1 LSTSASASAGARIGT
16 WRAVET
22 TMDFDERS
30 LAGSRRTFL
39 QQAGA
44 LTLGAG
50 AAGLVG
56 TGSAIAAPPRFRSD
70 VGVIQTALALEHEG
84 IAAYRLAGKSGLLS
98 KGTLQVATI
107 FMGHHEAHRDSLAKL
122 VMQAGM
128 KPVEPKSDAQ
138 YVTDLK
144 LGSLKSEKDVVAL
157 ATTLE
162 RGAASAYIGQINAIR
177 DPKLANLFA
186 SISADEATH
195 WTTLN
200 AAGGAPIPKAPYIFG

>member
-1 LSTSASASAGARIGT
+1 MGNEGLS
-16 WRAVET
+16 
-22 TMDFDERS
+22 M
-30 LAGSRRTFL
+30 AGSRRTFL

-44 LTLGAG
+44 LTLGVG
-50 AAGLVG
+50 TAGLLG
-56 TGSAIAAPPRFRSD
+56 AHPATAAAPKYESD

-84 IAAYRLAGKSGLLS
+84 IAAYRIAGKSGLLS

-107 FMGHHEAHRDSLAKL
+107 FLGHHEVHRDSLAKL
-122 VMQAGM
+122 VTQAGD

-138 YVTDLK
+138 YVADLN

-157 ATTLE
+157 ATILE
-162 RGAASAYIGQINAIR
+162 HGAASAYIGQISAIR

-195 WTTLN
+195 WSTLN
-200 AAGGAPIPKAPYIFG
+200 AAGGGEIPKAAYIFG

>member
-1 LSTSASASAGARIGT
+1 MDIQDRSIAGNR
-16 WRAVET
+16 RA
-22 TMDFDERS
+22 
-30 LAGSRRTFL
+30 FL

-50 AAGLVG
+50 AAGLFAGRPAV
-56 TGSAIAAPPRFRSD
+56 AAAPKFRSD
-70 VGVIQTALALEHEG
+70 LGVIQTALALEHEG
-84 IAAYRLAGKSGLLS
+84 IAAYRIAGKSGLLS
-98 KGTLQVATI
+98 KGTLEVATI

-122 VMQAGM
+122 VMQAGS

-138 YVTDLK
+138 YIAELK
-144 LGSLKSEKDVVAL
+144 LASLKAETDVVAL

-162 RGAASAYIGQINAIR
+162 HGAASAYIGQINAIS

-186 SISADEATH
+186 SISADEALH

-200 AAGGAPIPKAPYIFG
+200 AAGGGQIPKSAYVFG

>member
-1 LSTSASASAGARIGT
+1 
-16 WRAVET
+16 
-22 TMDFDERS
+22 MDFDDRS
-30 LAGSRRTFL
+30 LAGSRRSFL

-44 LTLGAG
+44 LTLGAS
-50 AAGLVG
+50 AAGLVAARP
-56 TGSAIAAPPRFRSD
+56 AIAAPPKFRSD

-98 KGTLQVATI
+98 KGTFEVATI

-138 YVTDLK
+138 YVADLK

>member
-1 LSTSASASAGARIGT
+1 VLESVP
-16 WRAVET
+16 RALEM

-30 LAGSRRTFL
+30 MAGSRRTFL
-39 QQAGA
+39 QQAGV

-56 TGSAIAAPPRFRSD
+56 AVPAIAAAPKFRSD
-70 VGVIQTALALEHEG
+70 IGVIQTALALEHEG

-138 YVTDLK
+138 YVAELK

-200 AAGGAPIPKAPYIFG
+200 AAGGGPIPKAPYIFA

>member
-1 LSTSASASAGARIGT
+1 
-16 WRAVET
+16 
-22 TMDFDERS
+22 MDIEDRS
-30 LAGSRRTFL
+30 IAGSRRSFL

-44 LTLGAG
+44 LAVGAG
-50 AAGLVG
+50 AAGLIAARP
-56 TGSAIAAPPRFRSD
+56 AIAAAPRLRSD

-122 VMQAGM
+122 VMQAGA

-138 YVTDLK
+138 YVAELN
-144 LGSLKSEKDVVAL
+144 LASLKSEKDVVAL

-162 RGAASAYIGQINAIR
+162 HGAASAYIGQINAIR

-195 WTTLN
+195 WATLSN
-200 AAGGAPIPKAPYIFG
+200 ASGMPIPKAPYIFG

>member
-1 LSTSASASAGARIGT
+1 
-16 WRAVET
+16 
-22 TMDFDERS
+22 MDFDDRS
-30 LAGSRRTFL
+30 LAGSRRSFL

-44 LTLGAG
+44 LTLGAS
-50 AAGLVG
+50 AAGLVAARP
-56 TGSAIAAPPRFRSD
+56 AIAAPPKFRSD

-98 KGTLQVATI
+98 KGTLEVATI

-138 YVTDLK
+138 YVADLK
-144 LGSLKSEKDVVAL
+144 LGALKSEKDVVAL